1 MKSLLTIVGLAGLVI
16 VVMGTG
22 ASAAEAEGVP
32 TFNTHVA
39 PIIFNNCANCHR
51 DGQVAPMS
59 LTSYQQARPWARA
72 IKSKVLAREMPP
84 WFADPRFGS
93 FRNSRGLSQEE
104 IDTVVAWADAG
115 APEGT
120 GPAPELPGFPE
131 GWSHPERAPDA
142 IVEMPLELDIPAD
155 GEVPYLSVW
164 GREPLRRGQVH

>member
-16 VVMGTG
+16 VVMGTR

-39 PIIFNNCANCHR
+39 PIIFKNCANCHR

-72 IKSKVLAREMPP
+72 IKSKVVAREMPP

-115 APEGT
+115 GSR
-120 GPAPELPGFPE
+120 GHWPGSRTAGLSGRGGATPS
-131 GWSHPERAPDA
+131 GHPTPSSRCPSNSTSRPTARSPTCQS
-142 IVEMPLELDIPAD
+142 
-155 GEVPYLSVW
+155 G
-164 GREPLRRGQVH
+164 